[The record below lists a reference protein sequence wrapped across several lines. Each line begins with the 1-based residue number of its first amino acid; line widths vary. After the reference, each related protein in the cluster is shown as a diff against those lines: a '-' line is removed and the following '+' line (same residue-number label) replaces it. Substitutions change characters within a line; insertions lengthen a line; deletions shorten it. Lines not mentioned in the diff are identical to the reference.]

1 MAGIVVRKEQDQ
13 FRQKEKNDVGFIP
26 D

>member
-1 MAGIVVRKEQDQ
+1 MAEIVVRKEQDE